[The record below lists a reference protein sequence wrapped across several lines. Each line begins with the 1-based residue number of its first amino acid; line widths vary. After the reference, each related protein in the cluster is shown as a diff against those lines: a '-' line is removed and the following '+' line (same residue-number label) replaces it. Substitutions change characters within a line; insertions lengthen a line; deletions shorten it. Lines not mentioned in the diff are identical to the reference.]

1 MRDEPLPPVALQVP
15 AIRGEAVEAQL
26 VEAAVPIMVYG
37 DAIDDLTETGLRAQG
52 VREVANRRRLL
63 ADPSAFLPL
72 IA

>member
-1 MRDEPLPPVALQVP
+1 VFALVDLAHRSARD
-15 AIRGEAVEAQL
+15 AIAQL

-52 VREVANRRRLL
+52 VREVVERRRLL
-63 ADPSAFLPL
+63 ADPSPFLPV